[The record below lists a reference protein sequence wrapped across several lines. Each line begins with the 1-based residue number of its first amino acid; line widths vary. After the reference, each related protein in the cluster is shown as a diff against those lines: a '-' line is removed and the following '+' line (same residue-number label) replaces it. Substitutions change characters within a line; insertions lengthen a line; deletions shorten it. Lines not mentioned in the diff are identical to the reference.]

1 MRRVP
6 VNRKGQISTT
16 QQVIFALLFT
26 IFMISL
32 LMVRLDFSM
41 QGEMQPEIL
50 AITTS
55 SAVNALSGMEQ
66 GKITMNFDSAWDI
79 TLTRD
84 SIKFESEGKHGEA
97 DILGSIREGK
107 VTGAVKIQITKEMNR
122 PLELIKVE

>member
-26 IFMISL
+26 IFMLGL

-41 QGEMQPEIL
+41 RGKMQPEIL

-66 GKITMNFDSAWDI
+66 GNIIMNFDSAWDI

-84 SIKFESEGKHGEA
+84 SIKFESEGKQGEA
-97 DILGSIREGK
+97 DILGSIREAK
-107 VTGAVKIQITKEMNR
+107 ISGAEKIQITKEMNM
-122 PLELIKVE
+122 PLELTKVE